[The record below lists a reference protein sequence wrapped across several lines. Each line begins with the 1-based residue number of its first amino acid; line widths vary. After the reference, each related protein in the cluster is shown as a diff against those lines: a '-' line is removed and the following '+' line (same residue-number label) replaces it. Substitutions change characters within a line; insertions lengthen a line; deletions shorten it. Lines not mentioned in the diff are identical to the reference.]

1 MSPGKHKSFDFV
13 PTENKEKRA
22 VFMFLGTGKKQNQNW
37 FKPLSS
43 ADIGSVQPTAL
54 LNNINE
60 DFEQALVEVSEHQMG
75 DDLQYV
81 DVEIVAENADEVK
94 EKELI

>member
-1 MSPGKHKSFDFV
+1 
-13 PTENKEKRA
+13 
-22 VFMFLGTGKKQNQNW
+22 MFLGTGKKHHQNW
-37 FKPLSS
+37 VEPLSS

-60 DFEQALVEVSEHQMG
+60 DSEQALVGVSKHQMG

-81 DVEIVAENADEVK
+81 DVEIDAEKADEVK
-94 EKELI
+94 EKN